1 MLRIGIITILI
12 AGVYICIMA
21 FSKASPTVSADYKF
35 SSFKASHGCDEKVQ
49 TSDDYY
55 LRLSFEQN
63 LTSSDKSGLKPEEKN
78 SRLKCINRISDIR
91 IFSTEEINETYP
103 AGKDISGLFTFRY
116 IRNLETKY
124 GTMIKEGIE
133 IPVSNFENLVDQDK
147 SADQLKQLSIK
158 LVQKPILESEHQF
171 IIQVF
176 FENGEL
182 KSDTTECISFEGIKT
197 GY

>member
-1 MLRIGIITILI
+1 MLRIGIIVILI
-12 AGVYICIMA
+12 AGIYISIKA
-21 FSKASPTVSADYKF
+21 FSKESSSGFCNYKF
-35 SSFKASHGCDEKVQ
+35 SSFKAAHGCDGEVQ
-49 TSDDYY
+49 TSDNYY
-55 LRLSFEQN
+55 LQLLFEQELTRPDNTAFN
-63 LTSSDKSGLKPEEKN
+63 LNERN

-91 IFSTEEINETYP
+91 IFSTEKINEAYP

-124 GTMIKEGIE
+124 GTLIKEGVE
-133 IPVSNFENLVDQDK
+133 IPVSEFENLVDQDN
-147 SADQLKQLSIK
+147 SADQFKQLNSR

-176 FENGEL
+176 FENGEV